1 MCVVAISSSTINRLN
16 NAAFCGSSHSWTF
29 TAANFSASNFFIA
42 FLNAHELSCLQ
53 NLNLYRAY
61 ILDQSAGEIVNT
73 AQRTGATVRGPI
85 PLPTRIEKFTVLRS
99 PHVNKKSREQFEI
112 RTHKRVLDIVDP
124 TPQTVDALMKLDLA
138 AGVDVE
144 IKL

>member
-1 MCVVAISSSTINRLN
+1 MEQQNIRIRLK
-16 NAAFCGSSHSWTF
+16 AFDH
-29 TAANFSASNFFIA
+29 
-42 FLNAHELSCLQ
+42 
-53 NLNLYRAY
+53 RV
-61 ILDQSAGEIVNT
+61 LDQSASEIVNT

-99 PHVNKKSREQFEI
+99 PHIDKKSREQFEV